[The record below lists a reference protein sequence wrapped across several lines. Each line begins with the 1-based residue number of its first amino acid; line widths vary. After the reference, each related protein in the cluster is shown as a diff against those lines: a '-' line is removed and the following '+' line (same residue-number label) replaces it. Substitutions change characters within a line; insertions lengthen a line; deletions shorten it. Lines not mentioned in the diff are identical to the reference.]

1 MRPSYESL
9 LALLTVGII
18 IGLAYSTKS
27 GRASLAVG
35 IFLLGVLLAYAL
47 NWYYNSRVEKVED
60 ERTELIGAKST
71 RNAFAVMSILLFAEY
86 LWEYS
91 KGNTEI
97 AMKLLIPLALGAIVL
112 LISQYRYERVM

>member
-35 IFLLGVLLAYAL
+35 IFLLGILLAHAL

>member
-1 MRPSYESL
+1 VRPSYESL

-35 IFLLGVLLAYAL
+35 IFLLGILLAHAL